1 MSSLSSNDKS
11 DSRGIYYS
19 AQMQQQQQQQHQL
32 QYQHQQLHQVQYQQK
47 QQLLNHNSISH
58 NSNNINN
65 NSNNLPN
72 NYNINNT
79 YSSASCLGNYSQ
91 LTGNAHGIINQQH
104 INNNIP
110 ATLSHHSNSSHS
122 HYQHPSLSTVFP
134 SIYAETNF
142 NNNNSSGN

>member
-19 AQMQQQQQQQHQL
+19 AQMQQQQQHQL
-32 QYQHQQLHQVQYQQK
+32 QFQHQQLQQMQYQQK
-47 QQLLNHNSISH
+47 QQLLNHNTISH
-58 NSNNINN
+58 NSNHNPNINN
-65 NSNNLPN
+65 N

-79 YSSASCLGNYSQ
+79 YSSASCISNYSQ
-91 LTGNAHGIINQQH
+91 LTGNAHGITNQQH
-104 INNNIP
+104 INNGIP
-110 ATLSHHSNSSHS
+110 ATLSHHSNNSHS

-142 NNNNSSGN
+142 NHNNSSGN